1 MAPSWYGDEAMF
13 GAETVL
19 EGGLRE
25 PLQRLAA
32 GTCAIVRVPDLLRD
46 ELRDAGDPGGAGG
59 LGGLVARIER
69 ADFEP
74 YDEERLDPP
83 ILKFGPAVY
92 DYYTQGRVRDA
103 YWEKA
108 EQARKAAHDLYG
120 GPGPAVA
127 LMRRLGAELGI
138 PVRPATIGG
147 RPLNVGILREFPTG
161 SKIHY
166 DEVVREF
173 PGHLDDQPIVQLAFN
188 LHLAV
193 AEHGG
198 ALTVW
203 RHRWIPADDTRKD
216 GYGWAPEVVADVPS
230 ATVLAEPGEGV
241 FFDCRNFHQVRGF
254 EGGRRITLSLFL
266 GFTMNGELIAWS

>member
-1 MAPSWYGDEAMF
+1 MFPSGGDEAMF
-13 GAETVL
+13 AAETAA

-25 PLQRLAA
+25 ALQRLAA
-32 GTCAIVRVPDLLRD
+32 GTCAIVRVPDLLQGA
-46 ELRDAGDPGGAGG
+46 LGD
-59 LGGLVARIER
+59 LVARVDR

-92 DYYTQGRVRDA
+92 DYYTRGQLADA
-103 YWEKA
+103 YWEMA
-108 EQARKAAHDLYG
+108 ERARSAVLDLYG
-120 GPGPAVA
+120 GADPAAAV
-127 LMRRLGAELGI
+127 LRRLGTELGI

-147 RPLNVGILREFPTG
+147 RPLHVGILREFPTG

-173 PGHLDDQPIVQLAFN
+173 PGHLDNEPLVQLAFN
-188 LHLAV
+188 LHLTA
-193 AEHGG
+193 AERGG

-230 ATVLAEPGEGV
+230 ATVLAGPGDGV
-241 FFDCRNFHQVRGF
+241 FFDCRNFHQVQDF
-254 EGGRRITLSLFL
+254 EGGRRIALAFFL